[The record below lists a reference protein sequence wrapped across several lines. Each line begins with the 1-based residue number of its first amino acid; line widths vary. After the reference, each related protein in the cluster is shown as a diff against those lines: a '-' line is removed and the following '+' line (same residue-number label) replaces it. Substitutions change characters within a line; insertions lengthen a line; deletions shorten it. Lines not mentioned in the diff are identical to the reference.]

1 MTWLHGFQGEN
12 VLPKIRVAIIE
23 SPNPIDLFAGR
34 SEARA
39 LEATCKLMGHEAI
52 SFVVKSRMEFKD
64 VIKFLASSDSNH
76 DIFEG
81 NIPLFLHISSHGNT
95 GCVAIGGDEV
105 KWGELL
111 QDLTPLLMNSA
122 YEGQLA
128 ISISACGSGGNS
140 VSNHAV
146 RFLDENP
153 SAKIPAY
160 IFSILGEHVNW
171 DDALIGWS
179 LLYHMISRVG
189 IRDHRK
195 IIQSIKK
202 IAACTD
208 VEFSYR
214 RWSAAKQRYC
224 MPKMVRPN

>member
-1 MTWLHGFQGEN
+1 M
-12 VLPKIRVAIIE
+12 PKIRVAIIE

-34 SEARA
+34 SEAKA

-52 SFVVKSRMEFKD
+52 SFVVKSRREFKE
-64 VIKFLASSDSNH
+64 VINFLASSDSNH
-76 DIFEG
+76 DILEG
-81 NIPLFLHISSHGNT
+81 DIPLFLHISSHGNT
-95 GCVAIGGDEV
+95 DCVAIGGDAV
-105 KWGELL
+105 GWGGLL

-122 YEGQLA
+122 YEGKLA

-146 RFLDENP
+146 KFLDKHP
-153 SAKIPAY
+153 TAKIPAY
-160 IFSILGEHVNW
+160 IFSILGDHVNW

-179 LLYHMISRVG
+179 LLYHMISKVG

-214 RWSAAKQRYC
+214 RWSVPKQSYR
-224 MPKMVRPN
+224 MPKIMRPD